1 MSDVQGT
8 VNPFPPGDWL
18 GYGINLI
25 ALKSPG
31 IDAVKHAAQT
41 TSRIIKLDTESQT
54 VSSHG
59 TSYQVPNNV
68 DLAEDVGSSRTTFE
82 TFANGTEAIQALSA
96 NGTLADIALPVS
108 GLDSNLGWIQRSF
121 SVGRQY
127 ALHGYSLTLFDAKF
141 ESFSEWVDVD
151 VLKQQLLQLPS
162 FDASKKD
169 TISAYRA
176 CFASLGSHVI
186 VGTTYG
192 AQFLLTVS
200 APNKDKDYTQHFEP
214 DVQAAYHGIPSDGN
228 FDETITSTPQ
238 FKAFVRESQ
247 ASVQCVGGNPTALL
261 KAVLTP
267 STTASTMYQHY
278 LKWLKST
285 DRLPSVVSFQLK
297 PLYNV
302 LFFATDTDVAAKAD
316 DIQQAFEWLFTHKP
330 LHLTTCRFSVTSDS
344 GQVALLTPGAF
355 FVHDPTKPL
364 PQGARI
370 DDTKLFFVQPRSDG
384 SLPHETITI
393 DCTIKNDGSPIDVTL
408 SHGVDGTQRGNGT
421 CSVRIYET
429 TYTNDSPTDGSQNGL
444 SFQGCPVDPEEKY
457 ELV

>member
-1 MSDVQGT
+1 MSDIQGT
-8 VNPFPPGDWL
+8 VDPFPPGDWL
-18 GYGINLI
+18 GYAIDLL

-31 IDAVKHAAQT
+31 IDAVKHAAKKR
-41 TSRIIKLDTESQT
+41 SRIIKLDTDSQT

-59 TSYQVPNNV
+59 ASYEVPNNV
-68 DLAEDVGSSRTTFE
+68 DLAEDVGSSRTIFQ
-82 TFANGTEAIQALSA
+82 TFASGTEAIQALSA

-108 GLDSNLGWIQRSF
+108 GVDSNLGWCQRSF
-121 SVGRQY
+121 SVDRQY
-127 ALHGYSLTLFDAKF
+127 ALHGYSLTMFDAQF
-141 ESFSEWVDVD
+141 ESFSDWIDVD
-151 VLKQQLLQLPS
+151 VLKQELLQLPS

-176 CFASLGSHVI
+176 CFASLGSHV
-186 VGTTYG
+186 VTGTTYG

-200 APNKDKDYTQHFEP
+200 APNKDKDYTQHFES
-214 DVQAAYHGIPSDGN
+214 DVQAAYHGISSDGK
-228 FDETITSTPQ
+228 FDKTIVSTPQ
-238 FKAFVRESQ
+238 FRAFVRESDC
-247 ASVQCVGGNPTALL
+247 SVQCVGGNPTALL
-261 KAVLTP
+261 KVVHGPFTR
-267 STTASTMYQHY
+267 ASPMYQHY
-278 LKWLKST
+278 LKWISTT

-297 PLYNV
+297 PLYDV

-316 DIQQAFEWLFTHKP
+316 DIQQAFEWLFTHQP

-355 FVHDPTKPL
+355 FVHDPAKPL

-421 CSVRIYET
+421 CSVMIYET
-429 TYTNDSPTDGSQNGL
+429 TYTNDSPTSGKQNGL
-444 SFQGCPVDPEEKY
+444 SFHGCPVDPKEDY
-457 ELV
+457 ELM

>member
-1 MSDVQGT
+1 MSDIQGT
-8 VNPFPPGDWL
+8 VKPFPPGDWL
-18 GYGINLI
+18 GYGVDLL

-31 IDAVKHAAQT
+31 IDAAKHAAQT
-41 TSRIIKLDTESQT
+41 TSRITKLDTDSQT

-59 TSYQVPNNV
+59 TLYEIPNNV
-68 DLAEDVGSSRTTFE
+68 DLAEDVGSSRATFE
-82 TFANGTEAIQALSA
+82 TFANGIEAIQALSA

-108 GLDSNLGWIQRSF
+108 GRSF

-214 DVQAAYHGIPSDGN
+214 DVQAAYHGIPSDGK
-228 FDETITSTPQ
+228 FDETIVSTPQ
-238 FKAFVRESQ
+238 FKKFVKESQ
-247 ASVQCVGGNPTALL
+247 GSVQCVGGNPAALL

-267 STTASTMYQHY
+267 STTASAMYQHY
-278 LKWLKST
+278 LKWLKTT

-297 PLYNV
+297 PLYDV
-302 LFFATDTDVAAKAD
+302 LFFTTDAKMAAKAD
-316 DIQQAFEWLFTHKP
+316 DMQRAFEWLSTHTP
-330 LHLTTCRFSVTSDS
+330 LHLTTCQFTVTSDS

-355 FVHDPTKPL
+355 FVHDPEKPL
-364 PQGARI
+364 PRGVRI
-370 DDTKLFFVQPRSDG
+370 DDTKLWYVQPRLDK

-393 DCTIKNDGSPIDVTL
+393 DSAIKNDGSPVDVTL
-408 SHGVDGTQRGNGT
+408 SHGIDGTQRGNGS
-421 CSVRIYET
+421 CSLMIYQT
-429 TYTNDSPTDGSQNGL
+429 TYTNDSPTTGKQDGL
-444 SFQGCPVDPEEKY
+444 SFHGCPVDPKEDY